1 MSEGEATAWLPS
13 PGITTVLCNT
23 SLGLPAPGAALETP
37 PARQELLPVQALR
50 AAWGVQV
57 VVFPGLW
64 AALPGGPNAPCPAVP
79 EKLDPESLGSSN
91 NDSYTASS
99 KGLLG

>member
-1 MSEGEATAWLPS
+1 MLHKP
-13 PGITTVLCNT
+13 
-23 SLGLPAPGAALETP
+23 
-37 PARQELLPVQALR
+37 LPVQALR

-99 KGLLG
+99 KGLLGQRFASGITLSSPIDPVT